1 METARFRSGLGSVG
15 EAALFFDAFSV
26 AVSALLG
33 AGFGVEDGFC
43 VKKLEIVACFRF
55 KDGEGAEDWE
65 E

>member
-1 METARFRSGLGSVG
+1 METARFRSGLGSMG
-15 EAALFFDAFSV
+15 EAALFFDVFSGT
-26 AVSALLG
+26 VSALLG
-33 AGFGVEDGFC
+33 ADFGVEDGFC

>member
-1 METARFRSGLGSVG
+1 METACFRCGLGSVG
-15 EAALFFDAFSV
+15 EAALFVDVFSGT
-26 AVSALLG
+26 VSALLG
-33 AGFGVEDGFC
+33 AGFGVEDGLC

>member
-1 METARFRSGLGSVG
+1 MG
-15 EAALFFDAFSV
+15 EAALFVDVFSGT
-26 AVSALLG
+26 VSALLG
-33 AGFGVEDGFC
+33 AGFGVEDGLC